1 MPHLVE
7 ARPPRSG
14 TSLAKKAAEAS
25 GKKPWAPRLPAT
37 ALATV
42 PGPRDPRLRRARGP
56 IAAGAPLVVVGHE
69 EEERL
74 SERRRLGVFI
84 PQGRRLRRIR
94 ADAGD
99 RAQVDGF
106 APRVSIPPG
115 AEPTQTPMVSS
126 RTPGVPRGSLSSEFP
141 GVPSRSVSKSS
152 TIHPSS
158 VVPGRPSGPTTFGG
172 GGHCARSAASARLDP
187 AQAPAMIRSRMSQAV
202 CGAPVQLVRMLTSS
216 MTLGSVDANNWRE
229 DRVPS
234 TPVQGRCQPACFDV
248 LTGG

>member
-1 MPHLVE
+1 VPHLVE

-126 RTPGVPRGSLSSEFP
+126 RTPGVPRGSLS
-141 GVPSRSVSKSS
+141 R
-152 TIHPSS
+152 
-158 VVPGRPSGPTTFGG
+158 
-172 GGHCARSAASARLDP
+172 
-187 AQAPAMIRSRMSQAV
+187 AV